1 LANSHLL
8 NYIIRMSLFISM
20 NNYSNS
26 ENKQKAVAKL
36 AAKVM
41 GDRQLMSMLSNKVYQ
56 LMLDDLRL
64 QKERHHNY
72 GRS

>member
-1 LANSHLL
+1 
-8 NYIIRMSLFISM
+8 MS
-20 NNYSNS
+20 NYSNS
-26 ENKQKAVAKL
+26 EDEQKAVAKL

-41 GDRQLMSMLSNKVYQ
+41 GDRQLMSMLSDKVYQ